1 MKKDLLET
9 IFEPLFNTAQAFCN
23 RINPTKL
30 DITEKKESAP
40 AAPETK
46 MAAFRSVNDIVRHEP
61 VNMIRI
67 EPHSPG
73 IL

>member
-23 RINPTKL
+23 LINPTKL
-30 DITEKKESAP
+30 EITAKSSKPDSAP
-40 AAPETK
+40 EKVAQFK
-46 MAAFRSVNDIVRHEP
+46 SVSDIVRPEP